1 MKIKRKGLTREQ
13 NKNWIKEDKKKLQ
26 KSKQKETK
34 EL

>member
-1 MKIKRKGLTREQ
+1 LTREQ